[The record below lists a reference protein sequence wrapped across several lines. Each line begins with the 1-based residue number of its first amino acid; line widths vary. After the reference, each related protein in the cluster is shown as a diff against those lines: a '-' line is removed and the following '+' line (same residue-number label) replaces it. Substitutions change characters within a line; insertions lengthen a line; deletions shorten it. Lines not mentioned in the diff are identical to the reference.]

1 MFHSVEN
8 GENKYIMPYKGRSDY
23 DLDTFMS
30 YELNV
35 YRSSLIEE
43 LRGMNDIPEIGE
55 TLEILEALEPLDAGE
70 IPPDSLICEFIGN
83 GQFKY

>member
-1 MFHSVEN
+1 
-8 GENKYIMPYKGRSDY
+8 
-23 DLDTFMS
+23 
-30 YELNV
+30 
-35 YRSSLIEE
+35 
-43 LRGMNDIPEIGE
+43 MNDIPEIAE